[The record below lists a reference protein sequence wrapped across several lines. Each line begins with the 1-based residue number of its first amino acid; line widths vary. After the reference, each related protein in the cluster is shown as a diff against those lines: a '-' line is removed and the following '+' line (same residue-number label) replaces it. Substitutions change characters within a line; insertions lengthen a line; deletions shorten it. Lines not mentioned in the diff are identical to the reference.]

1 MLLRLLPASVLMLA
15 LFTAAAL
22 AGPIVCTST
31 LEAPDSSASQ
41 SAAPVALTTCFP
53 IETTAARIELENH
66 SWTAPYARGVDVV
79 HQTPMS
85 WDSR

>member
-1 MLLRLLPASVLMLA
+1 MLA

-22 AGPIVCTST
+22 AGPVVCTST

-41 SAAPVALTTCFP
+41 SAAPVALTTFFP

-66 SWTAPYARGVDVV
+66 SWTALYACGVDVV

-85 WDSR
+85 WDSRWQVLKATM